1 MIEIQLLNEKC
12 VKCGACASECPSGVL
27 LRHGE
32 KAMPEV
38 ADTANCIGC
47 GHCVAICPTGAL
59 RHSLFAEGMV
69 REVNRELLP
78 SPEAVLELIRSRR
91 SNRSITACQVPE
103 KVLQDMLEAARYA
116 PTAEN
121 SRKVRVSVLRGADIR
136 NVEDATM
143 RFFLRLARIL
153 LHPLV
158 RPFTRTFLKDLYK
171 QAPALESFRRQWEK
185 GERPSTCNATVLLA
199 FTAPAGY
206 DFGWQD
212 CNLAYQNAS
221 LMAESHGISQVYM
234 GFVQTAC
241 KLFGQ
246 KRTAKLLHLP
256 QGHRLY
262 ALMGIGVP
270 AFKYSRYTVR

>member
-12 VKCGACASECPSGVL
+12 VKCGACASECPSDVL

>member
-1 MIEIQLLNEKC
+1 MIDIQIAKEAC
-12 VKCGACASECPSGVL
+12 VRCGACASECPSNVL
-27 LRHGE
+27 LQHGE
-32 KAMPEV
+32 KTMPAV
-38 ADTANCIGC
+38 TAAENCIGC
-47 GHCVAICPTGAL
+47 GHCIALCPSGAL
-59 RHSLFAEGMV
+59 QHSLFPAGMV

-78 SPEAVLELIRSRR
+78 TPASLLELIRSRR
-91 SNRSITACQVPE
+91 SNRSMSAQPVPE

-121 SRKVRVSVLRGADIR
+121 TRKVRVSVLRGSDIGS
-136 NVEDATM
+136 VEDATM

-171 QAPALESFRRQWEK
+171 QAPALETFRKQWED
-185 GERPSTCNATVLLA
+185 GGHPSTCNATILLA
-199 FTAPAGY
+199 FSAPAGY

-221 LMAESHGISQVYM
+221 LMAEAHGVSQVYM

-241 KLFGQ
+241 KLFGK

-256 QGHRLY
+256 AGHRLY

-270 AFKYSRYTVR
+270 TLKYHRYVVR